1 MGANHHIPKA
11 SDWKIHEAA
20 AKVSEHTPTPWH
32 FEELSQRPDG
42 CGYLRCETDN
52 LEIAH
57 HGDMGRSREENLA
70 NAAFIVKAVNNHDA
84 LVKALTELSNM
95 YTHAWDRVD
104 GGLTMFGSS
113 VDRFE
118 KAHRDAHV
126 LLCTIKGEPLP
137 VDLDEDDTDLVSAP
151 GSDANG

>member
-1 MGANHHIPKA
+1 M
-11 SDWKIHEAA
+11 
-20 AKVSEHTPTPWH
+20 SERTPTPWAY
-32 FEELSQRPDG
+32 RPKKYDG
-42 CGYLRCETDN
+42 WGFIRGADGDVACVARGETSETHD
-52 LEIAH
+52 AH
-57 HGDMGRSREENLA
+57 RAAGTDPYGP

-84 LVKALTELSNM
+84 LVKALTELSHM

-151 GSDANG
+151 GESS

>member
-1 MGANHHIPKA
+1 MAEQ
-11 SDWKIHEAA
+11 WR
-20 AKVSEHTPTPWH
+20 AKGPDDFGDFAISAEG
-32 FEELSQRPDG
+32 EELAKCVVVQNGFRTPA
-42 CGYLRCETDN
+42 ETKQISER
-52 LEIAH
+52 L
-57 HGDMGRSREENLA
+57 
-70 NAAFIVKAVNNHDA
+70 IVAVNNHDA

-137 VDLDEDDTDLVSAP
+137 VDLDEDDTDLVSGP
-151 GSDANG
+151 GSGE